1 MRKIKAL
8 KYYTHYIDKNLNSM
22 AFVNWIM
29 RDVQHNLIQYKE
41 GDFLLNT
48 TPTYMRTELP

>member
-1 MRKIKAL
+1 MRKRKAL
-8 KYYTHYIDKNLNSM
+8 DYYIHYIDKNLSSM
-22 AFVNWIM
+22 AYVNWIM
-29 RDVQHNLIQYKE
+29 IDVQHNLIHYKE